1 MEMNQ
6 FWLNVS
12 PAFALDETGHCK
24 HILPDKTLGV
34 YVPNGKKSCCKN
46 GDVLKCINPLC
57 SLQIQQALHSLH
69 FPSCL

>member
-34 YVPNGKKSCCKN
+34 YVPN
-46 GDVLKCINPLC
+46 
-57 SLQIQQALHSLH
+57 
-69 FPSCL
+69 